1 MFNRVRTAFL
11 PRLVFSTHIYAKL
24 VSRAYEKRS
33 LSSHTDKEEKQMSLF
48 EKKVPVFKKRDKE
61 TCMKVKAALK
71 EAGIRCWT
79 GHYQMEN
86 IVQAGY
92 AGLDIRNL
100 GPNGRIDRDVYYVNV
115 KQSEE
120 DKALEAIRAAGLVT
134 EVMTVEQM
142 MEDAP
147 KKHPELKQ

>member
-1 MFNRVRTAFL
+1 MLNCYQ
-11 PRLVFSTHIYAKL
+11 II
-24 VSRAYEKRS
+24 SRKGGFA
-33 LSSHTDKEEKQMSLF
+33 MSLF

-61 TCMKVKAALK
+61 TMLKIKSALK
-71 EAGIRCWT
+71 DAGIKCWT

-100 GPNGRIDRDVYYVNV
+100 GPNGRIDRDIYYVNV
-115 KQSEE
+115 KASDEQQ
-120 DKALEAIRAAGLVT
+120 ALEVIHAAGIVT
-134 EVMTVEQM
+134 EVLTVEQM

-147 KKHPELKQ
+147 KKYKQFQK

>member
-1 MFNRVRTAFL
+1 MLN
-11 PRLVFSTHIYAKL
+11 
-24 VSRAYEKRS
+24 
-33 LSSHTDKEEKQMSLF
+33 LF

-61 TCMKVKAALK
+61 TWMQMKGALKAA
-71 EAGIRCWT
+71 GIKYSS

-100 GPNGRIDRDVYYVNV
+100 GPNGRIDRDIYYINV
-115 KQSEE
+115 KASEE
-120 DKALEAIRAAGLVT
+120 AKALEAIRKAGLVT
-134 EVMTVEQM
+134 EVLTVEQM

-147 KKHPELKQ
+147 KKHPEFQQK

>member
-1 MFNRVRTAFL
+1 
-11 PRLVFSTHIYAKL
+11 
-24 VSRAYEKRS
+24 
-33 LSSHTDKEEKQMSLF
+33 MSLF

-61 TCMKVKAALK
+61 TMLKIKSALK
-71 EAGIRCWT
+71 DAGIKCWT

-100 GPNGRIDRDVYYVNV
+100 GPNGRIDRDIYYVNV
-115 KQSEE
+115 KASDEQQ
-120 DKALEAIRAAGLVT
+120 ALEVIHAAGIVT
-134 EVMTVEQM
+134 EVLTVEQM

-147 KKHPELKQ
+147 KKYKQFQK